1 MWVCFR
7 EIISLILILEY
18 NIKKGLIKW
27 EWGDG
32 FDS

>member
-1 MWVCFR
+1 MWACFR
-7 EIISLILILEY
+7 EIITLTSIPEY
-18 NIKKGLIKW
+18 NTKKGSTKW